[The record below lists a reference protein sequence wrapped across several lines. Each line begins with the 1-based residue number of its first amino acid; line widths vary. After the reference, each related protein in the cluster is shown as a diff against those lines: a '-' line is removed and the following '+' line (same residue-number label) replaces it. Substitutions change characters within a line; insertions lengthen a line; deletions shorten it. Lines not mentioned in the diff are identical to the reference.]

1 MPLEFH
7 EQSDKNLVLVK
18 ASGKLTDEDY
28 QKLVPRMDQFIQQ
41 HGQVSLLVEME
52 DFHGWDLHG
61 AWDDLK
67 LGLKHRKDLDRIAMV
82 GDKKWQQ
89 WMTKIAD
96 LFTAG
101 DVRYFD
107 HNQINSAKSWIE
119 AA

>member
-7 EQSDKNLVLVK
+7 GQPDKNLVLIK

-28 QKLVPRMDQFIQQ
+28 QQFVPQMDQYIQQ
-41 HGQVSLLVEME
+41 HGLVRLLVEME

-67 LGLKHRKDLDRIAMV
+67 VGLKHRNDLDRIAMV

-96 LFTAG
+96 WFVAG
-101 DVRYFD
+101 DVRYYD
-107 HNQINSAKSWIE
+107 HNQANSAKAWLE